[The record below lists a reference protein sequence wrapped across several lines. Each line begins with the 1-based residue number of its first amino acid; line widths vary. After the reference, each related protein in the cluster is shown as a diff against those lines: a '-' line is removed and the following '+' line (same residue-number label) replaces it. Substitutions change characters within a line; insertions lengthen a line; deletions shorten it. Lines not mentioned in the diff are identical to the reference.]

1 MLEDIKKGFLSKGKP
16 AVIFAVALVL
26 LSVFAPQ
33 FITQVEKFEG
43 VDAID
48 AGSYSAIPVFIML
61 FLLFF
66 YLIAMILCFIVA
78 LAYLT
83 DFLDFEKED

>member
-1 MLEDIKKGFLSKGKP
+1 MLEDIKKTFLSKGKP

-33 FITQVEKFEG
+33 FITQVEKLEG
-43 VDAID
+43 EDAID
-48 AGSYSAIPVFIML
+48 TGSYSAIPVFIML
-61 FLLFF
+61 FF
-66 YLIAMILCFIVA
+66 YLIAMIMCFVVA

-83 DFLDFEKED
+83 DFLDFEKKEE

>member
-1 MLEDIKKGFLSKGKP
+1 MLEDIKKAFLSKGKP

-61 FLLFF
+61 FF